1 MSKYSDFKSRIDT
14 LKQQYPTYLE
24 SFIKYYQE
32 THVRPDD
39 ENAKKLYD
47 ASIDNMRKAADGMF
61 TINNE
66 IQTELKTLET
76 ELAAWNTKI
85 SNANKLTTDLQT
97 NYNNRTGDINGAQT
111 LINDYKS
118 IYVLQYISNVSL
130 FLGMIL
136 IGFLI
141 FNKLRRQTS
150 A

>member
-97 NYNNRTGDINGAQT
+97 NYNNRIGDINGSQT

-136 IGFLI
+136 IGYLI
-141 FNKLRRQTS
+141 INKLKRQ
-150 A
+150 